1 MEPSFLN
8 AISSTT
14 VCDFFYVFSIVY
26 AVIFVG
32 ALIGLLGVFNTGGMM
47 KTVTG
52 KTISVQLLLTA
63 LIGGVNMLFTYLVC
77 DRALLAKSAGKEG
90 FFGRRQ

>member
-1 MEPSFLN
+1 MEPTFLD

-14 VCDFFYVFSIVY
+14 VCNFFYVFSIVY
-26 AVIFVG
+26 AFVFVG
-32 ALIGLLGVFNTGGMM
+32 ALIGLIGVFSTGSMI

-63 LIGGVNMLFTYLVC
+63 LIGGINMLFTYLVC
-77 DRALLAKSAGKEG
+77 DRALLAKSGGKEG
-90 FFGRRQ
+90 FFGRS

>member
-1 MEPSFLN
+1 MEPSILN
-8 AISSTT
+8 EISSTT
-14 VCDFFYVFSIVY
+14 VCNFFYLFSIVY
-26 AVIFVG
+26 AVIFIG
-32 ALIGLLGVFNTGGMM
+32 AVIGLLGVFSTGSMM

-52 KTISVQLLLTA
+52 KTLSVQLLITA

-90 FFGRRQ
+90 FFGRK